1 MRDLGERMQ
10 LEEGRAQHQLGTGR
24 AGEVRNV
31 QGEDARAHRPVLG
44 APLAGAG
51 QMRDAA
57 EEVVEC
63 SSVVALLAASR
74 LARHGN
80 EAIDRI
86 VLLERKVGHHEGVV
100 ICAAGLALL
109 EADWDLHAH
118 TRCRRPDLV
127 EPGL

>member
-1 MRDLGERMQ
+1 
-10 LEEGRAQHQLGTGR
+10 
-24 AGEVRNV
+24 
-31 QGEDARAHRPVLG
+31 
-44 APLAGAG
+44 
-51 QMRDAA
+51 MRDAA

-118 TRCRRPDLV
+118 TPCRRPDLV
-127 EPGL
+127 EPGTQDGAHHAERHIVHGRALRGRLADAP